1 MMPDAIERFVFDD
14 RIYYQQYRKCG
25 RAGCMCKSGDL
36 HGPYWYSKFEGGVG
50 TKYVGKELPAHVSK
64 ARQRYKKRAR
74 QIEAAAS
81 KHRTRLTTLER
92 LMARGALTA
101 DELAMLRRRGI
112 E

>member
-1 MMPDAIERFVFDD
+1 MMPDAIERFVYDD

-25 RAGCMCKSGDL
+25 RAGCKCQSGDM

-50 TKYVGKELPAHVSK
+50 TKYVGKVLPAHVST
-64 ARQRYKKRAR
+64 AWERYKKRAL
-74 QIEAAAS
+74 QIEKAAS
-81 KHRTRLTTLER
+81 KQRMRLATLDR